1 MDTTGMRNPR
11 VGALTLLIIA
21 AAATRLIPHP
31 PNTTSVAAL
40 SLFAGAYF
48 SSRWLA
54 FVVPLLALFVSDLLL
69 GLYPHMGVQ
78 YLSFAVIICI
88 GFVLQ
93 RRLTLGRIVAA
104 VLASSVTFFVIT
116 NLGVWAFD
124 GMYPRTLPGLASCFV
139 AALPFFRNTLLG
151 DVFYSAVLFGGFH
164 VLERHFAVLRAP
176 VALGTATPP
185 VSAASR

>member
-1 MDTTGMRNPR
+1 MGKIDMQNPR
-11 VGALTLLIIA
+11 LGALTLLIIA

-54 FVVPLLALFVSDLLL
+54 FAVPLLALFTSDLLL

-88 GFVLQ
+88 GFLLQ
-93 RRLTLGRIVAA
+93 RRLTFGRIVVAT
-104 VLASSVTFFVIT
+104 LASSVTFFVMT

-124 GMYPRTLPGLASCFV
+124 GLYPRTMSGLFSCFL

-151 DVFYSAVLFGGFH
+151 DVFYAAILFGGFH
-164 VLERHFAVLRAP
+164 ALERHFAVLRTP
-176 VALGTATPP
+176 VALRSATPP
-185 VSAASR
+185 ASAAPR

>member
-1 MDTTGMRNPR
+1 MGKNGMQNPR
-11 VGALTLLIIA
+11 LGALTLLIVA

-40 SLFAGAYF
+40 ALFAGAYF

-54 FVVPLLALFVSDLLL
+54 FLVPLLALFASDLVL
-69 GLYPHMGVQ
+69 GVYPHMEVQ

-88 GFVLQ
+88 GFLLQ
-93 RRLTLGRIVAA
+93 RRRTFGPIAA
-104 VLASSVTFFVIT
+104 AALASSVTFFVLT

-124 GMYPRTLPGLASCFV
+124 GMYPRTLPGLLSCFV

-151 DVFYSAVLFGGFH
+151 DVFYTAVLFGGFH
-164 VLERHFAVLRAP
+164 ILERHFPVLRAP
-176 VALGTATPP
+176 VTLEAARP
-185 VSAASR
+185 AASATST

>member
-1 MDTTGMRNPR
+1 MSKSSQNPR
-11 VGALTLLIIA
+11 FGALALLIIA
-21 AAATRLIPHP
+21 AAATRLMPHP

-54 FVVPLLALFVSDLLL
+54 FLVPLLALFASDLLL

-78 YLSFAVIICI
+78 YASFALIICI
-88 GFVLQ
+88 GFILQ
-93 RRLTLGRIVAA
+93 RRLTFGRIVVAT
-104 VLASSVTFFVIT
+104 LASSVTFFVIT

-124 GMYPRTLPGLASCFV
+124 GLYPRTIPGLLSCFV

-151 DVFYSAVLFGGFH
+151 DIFYTAILFGGFH
-164 VLERHFAVLRAP
+164 LLERHFAALRAP
-176 VALGTATPP
+176 GALGSATPP
-185 VSAASR
+185 VSAAPR